1 MRNEIDRD
9 LYEIL
14 GVSRSASVAE
24 LKGAYRKKARE
35 CHPDVAGHDP
45 DSEYK
50 FKELTFAYEILSDPE
65 KRRDYDAFGLSGI
78 GRDAGVDFGGFNSFS
93 DLIDMFFGDAFGG
106 PLFRG
111 GGRRSR
117 TRGRDIQTTLTV
129 SLEEAARGV
138 NKQIEAHRLA
148 ACGECDGTGMMPG
161 THTSRCDVCA
171 GSGQVRSTR
180 QSLFGT
186 LISAVTC
193 PKCKGRGEVI
203 TKPCPQCKGEGRR
216 WIIETLELKV
226 PPGVDRGDS
235 LRMRGKGEGG
245 LNGGAAGDLF
255 VVIDVGSHPAF
266 ERVGKDLKTSA
277 VIDMVDAAL
286 GTELEIGSLDGDF
299 RLKVNPGTQPGQ
311 VLKVKGKGMP
321 DHGGGRRGDIL
332 VRVDVTVPTRLTSE
346 KRRLLE
352 QLRSTR
358 EEKSKK

>member
-14 GVSRSASVAE
+14 GVSRSASDAE

-45 DSEYK
+45 DGEYK

-65 KRRDYDAFGLSGI
+65 KRRDYDAFGLRGI
-78 GRDAGVDFGGFNSFS
+78 GRDVGVDFGGFTSFS
-93 DLIDMFFGDAFGG
+93 DFIDMFFGDTFGG

-111 GGRRSR
+111 GGRNTR

-129 SLEEAARGV
+129 SLVEAARGANRQV
-138 NKQIEAHRLA
+138 EVERLA
-148 ACGECDGTGMMPG
+148 ACEECDGTGMIPG
-161 THTSRCDVCA
+161 THLSRCGVCA

-186 LISAVTC
+186 FISSVTC
-193 PKCKGRGEVI
+193 PTCKGRGEVI
-203 TKPCPQCKGEGRR
+203 TNPCLYCKGEGRG
-216 WIIETLELKV
+216 WITETLELKV

-235 LRMRGKGEGG
+235 MRLRGKGEGG
-245 LNGGAAGDLF
+245 RNGGATGDLF
-255 VVIDVGSHPAF
+255 VVIDIRPHPLF
-266 ERVGKDLKTSA
+266 ERDGKDLKTS
-277 VIDMVDAAL
+277 VKIDMVDAAL

-299 RLKVNPGTQPGQ
+299 RLKVDPGTQPGQ

-321 DHGGGRRGDIL
+321 DRGGGRRGDML
-332 VRVDVTVPTRLTSE
+332 VRVEVTVPTRITSDR
-346 KRRLLE
+346 KRLLE
-352 QLRSTR
+352 QLRSTQDK
-358 EEKSKK
+358 KSKN